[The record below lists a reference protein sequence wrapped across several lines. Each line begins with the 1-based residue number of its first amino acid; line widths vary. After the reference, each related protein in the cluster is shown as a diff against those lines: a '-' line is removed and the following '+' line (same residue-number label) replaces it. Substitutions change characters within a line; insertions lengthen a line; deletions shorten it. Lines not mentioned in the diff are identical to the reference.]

1 MAREIFEC
9 DLPRGFL
16 KKVSGKEKS
25 LFLSISPTLITG
37 KAIVYPENT
46 RTEYTSD
53 IYYEIKTITRYERSL
68 YQGMDAFIIYVRVGT
83 LYGLEKFQLIFPVMK
98 NIDQAISMLDEFTAS
113 NKGGARPFSSL
124 VPVTPM
130 MVTSDQKNEKDDEQ
144 EQSAA
149 PKQTAATEQSTAAAQ
164 STATQSTA
172 AEQQP
177 APAPTEQQQA
187 SAKFSAEELKKQFE
201 KLEAVYQTGMI
212 SEEEYKSS
220 KAEYISNANGLSEFY
235 NKLKVNLQ
243 YNEIGFLSKQEFAD
257 FKKETIDECSEFSN
271 VTNDVY
277 KQNLKK
283 LLMLNLL
290 GILTDAEYDNMREEI
305 VQAVQYASDDPEGV
319 VVEKVERWP
328 ILKECEFLSPEQHDQ
343 FIKIVADDVKIKAAD
358 SIPELEHKLN
368 RLTTLSGTFIFTPEE
383 FAQKKRDFIADMSVL
398 DYTSDTK
405 FQGQIERLMTLHRCG
420 WLDEIGYQEKTKEI
434 LMTIDNDSDVVKK
447 MQLYGLLVDVKFI
460 TPDDYDKF
468 KQGVLDKIFS
478 QYSDISEL
486 QKRAQTLMSLNKAG
500 VITEEEFSDFKKK
513 LLSM

>member
-9 DLPRGFL
+9 ELPRGFL

-25 LFLSISPTLITG
+25 LFLSISPTVITG

-53 IYYEIKTITRYERSL
+53 IYYEMKTITRYERSL

-98 NIDQAISMLDEFTAS
+98 GIDKAISMLDEYTSA

-130 MVTSDQKNEKDDEQ
+130 LITPDQNKEAESSANTAT

-149 PKQTAATEQSTAAAQ
+149 SEQN
-164 STATQSTA
+164 TA
-172 AEQQP
+172 AEQP
-177 APAPTEQQQA
+177 VASAPTEQPAAPAPAEQQQA
-187 SAKFSAEELKKQFE
+187 AATFSAEELKKQFE

-220 KAEYISNANGLSEFY
+220 KAEYISNANGLGEFY

-257 FKKETIDECSEFSN
+257 FKAETIEECSEFTN
-271 VTNDVY
+271 VSNDVY

-290 GILTDAEYDNMREEI
+290 GIITDAEYDKMREEI
-305 VQAVQYASDDPEGV
+305 VQAVQYVSDDSEEV

-383 FAQKKRDFIADMSVL
+383 FAQKKQDFIADMSVL
-398 DYTSDTK
+398 DYTSDAK
-405 FQGQIERLMTLHRCG
+405 FKGQIERLMTLHRCG
-420 WLDEIGYQEKTKEI
+420 WLDDMGYQEKTKEI
-434 LMTIDNDSDVVKK
+434 LQTIDNDNDVVKK
-447 MQLYGLLVDVKFI
+447 MQLYALLVDVNFV

-478 QYSDISEL
+478 QYNDISEL

-500 VITEEEFSDFKKK
+500 VITEDEFSEFKKK

>member
-9 DLPRGFL
+9 ELPRGFL
-16 KKVSGKEKS
+16 KKISGKEKT
-25 LFLSISPTLITG
+25 LFLSISPTVITG
-37 KAIVYPENT
+37 KGIVYPENT

-53 IYYEIKTITRYERSL
+53 IYYEMKTITRYERSM
-68 YQGMDAFIIYVRVGT
+68 YQGLDAFIIYVRTGT
-83 LYGLEKFQLIFPVMK
+83 LYGFEKFQLIFPAMQGIEKAV
-98 NIDQAISMLDEFTAS
+98 SMLDEYTAS

-124 VPVTPM
+124 VPETPM
-130 MVTSDQKNEKDDEQ
+130 LITPDQKQKEEAEAEPEAKTE
-144 EQSAA
+144 AA
-149 PKQTAATEQSTAAAQ
+149 PPRSA
-164 STATQSTA
+164 A

-177 APAPTEQQQA
+177 AAAPVPAEQQQA

-220 KAEYISNANGLSEFY
+220 KAEYISNANGLGEFY

-243 YNEIGFLSKQEFAD
+243 YNEIGFLSKQEFED
-257 FKKETIDECSEFSN
+257 FRKETIEECSDFTGVS
-271 VTNDVY
+271 NDVY

-290 GILTDAEYDNMREEI
+290 GILSDAEYDKMREEI
-305 VQAVQYASDDPEGV
+305 VQAVQYVSGDSEEV

-383 FAQKKRDFIADMSVL
+383 FAQKKQDFIADMSVL
-398 DYTSDTK
+398 DYSSDAK
-405 FQGQIERLMTLHRCG
+405 FKGQIERLMTLHRCG
-420 WLDEIGYQEKTKEI
+420 WLDDRGYQGKVNEI
-434 LMTIDNDSDVVKK
+434 LRTIDSDSDVVKK
-447 MQLYGLLVDVKFI
+447 MQLYGLLVDVNFI
-460 TPDDYDKF
+460 TPGDYDAF

-478 QYSDISEL
+478 SYSDISEL

-500 VITEEEFSDFKKK
+500 VITDDEFGDFKKK